1 MLFFVFYVFFR
12 FVFFLFFL
20 VVRSFR
26 RTLFPPRCYPVRPY
40 LR

>member
-1 MLFFVFYVFFR
+1 MLLFVFYVFFR

-20 VVRSFR
+20 VVRSLR
-26 RTLFPPRCYPVRPY
+26 RTFFPPCSFPVRPY